1 MSPGNILRTIFYTFI
16 MLVRAPFMI
25 VGFYIKRRRAIGS
38 FRRTLIASGVP
49 RREADEL
56 ARSYPFKLG
65 DFISLARSAPRQFKN
80 AG

>member
-25 VGFYIKRRRAIGS
+25 VSFYFKRRRAIGC
-38 FRRTLIASGVP
+38 FKRTLIASGVP
-49 RREADEL
+49 RREANEL
-56 ARSYPFKLG
+56 ALNYPFKLG
-65 DFISLARSAPRQFKN
+65 DFISLARSAPRQIRN